1 MKGRKK
7 YTKECSKIQFS
18 VISELVCLGEDSLDN
33 MAFCF
38 GKHSKDVCKRFCIQ
52 FYSTRKAA
60 RMSWKCHNMYNSE
73 NEKKAADLRDRILEN
88 KSCPEVED
96 IESWIAKRI
105 NLLKLAGTEVD
116 NPELMEVVKILKDKL
131 HFHIANF

>member
-1 MKGRKK
+1 
-7 YTKECSKIQFS
+7 
-18 VISELVCLGEDSLDN
+18 
-33 MAFCF
+33 
-38 GKHSKDVCKRFCIQ
+38 
-52 FYSTRKAA
+52 
-60 RMSWKCHNMYNSE
+60 MSWKCHNMYNSE

-116 NPELMEVVKILKDKL
+116 NPGLMEVVKILKDKL
-131 HFHIANF
+131 HFHTANF